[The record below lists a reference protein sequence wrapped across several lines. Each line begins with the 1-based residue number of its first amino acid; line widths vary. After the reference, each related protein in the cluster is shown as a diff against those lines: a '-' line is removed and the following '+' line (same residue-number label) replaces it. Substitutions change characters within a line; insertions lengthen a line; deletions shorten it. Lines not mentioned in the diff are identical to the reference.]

1 MTSTLLQSVPPRILR
16 LRRLS
21 QGGAQVGVLRT
32 QVLGKQIY
40 LAAPSDCPLNADGS
54 KRSAD
59 AASRGS
65 VQLLVSTDEALTFE
79 EACIPIRFLDKVRT
93 KH

>member
-1 MTSTLLQSVPPRILR
+1 M
-16 LRRLS
+16 RRLP
-21 QGGAQVGVLRT
+21 QGGAHVGLLRT

-54 KRSAD
+54 KRSTD
-59 AASRGS
+59 GASSGS

-79 EACIPIRFLDKVRT
+79 EACIPIRFLDKVRI
-93 KH
+93 KL